1 MDNSR
6 ETQIEEIKNILHLP
20 WHFSVEYNK
29 KEDSIHI
36 GNSSM
41 CLTIEPKQ
49 LDRDDYLD
57 VVKFSYGRL
66 MEALDDHLLRMPV
79 MGHA

>member
-1 MDNSR
+1 MDSSR
-6 ETQIEEIKNILHLP
+6 ESQLEEIKNSLSLP
-20 WHFSVEYNK
+20 WHFSVEYDK
-29 KEDSIHI
+29 KDDSIHI
-36 GNSSM
+36 SNNSM
-41 CLTIEPKQ
+41 CLTLESKQ